1 MSLIFDWDSD
11 KNLSNISKHSIDFKD
26 IPKVF
31 ENEMLIKKDLRQDY
45 GEDRLI
51 GLGILLDLVIV
62 VVWTLRNN
70 KIRIISARQANKN
83 EREIYYDKIKN

>member
-11 KNLSNISKHSIDFKD
+11 KNLSNISKHSIDFND